1 MNDYIIETHD
11 LTKKYGNQDSV
22 SHLNIHV
29 RKGRIYGLLGRNGAG
44 KTTTIKA
51 ILNLIDIGGGEISV
65 LGSPNKITK
74 RTREDIGVVFDD
86 ICFHENLSVS
96 QLGKV
101 MQGMYKRWDMALFKQ
116 YCQRFSLDSKKR
128 VGDLSKGMKM
138 KLSITVALS
147 HQPRLLI
154 LDEATSGLDPVM
166 RDEILDVFLDFIQ
179 DEQNSVLLS
188 SHITSDLEKVADYIV
203 FIHQGKV
210 IFSLTKDTLLYQYG
224 ILRCRTDEFK
234 QIDKDDI
241 LAYQKKDFEWEVL
254 VADKEKAAQK
264 YKKCVI
270 DHATIDEIMLLY
282 IKGVQQC
289 EG

>member
-1 MNDYIIETHD
+1 
-11 LTKKYGNQDSV
+11 
-22 SHLNIHV
+22 
-29 RKGRIYGLLGRNGAG
+29 
-44 KTTTIKA
+44 
-51 ILNLIDIGGGEISV
+51 
-65 LGSPNKITK
+65 
-74 RTREDIGVVFDD
+74 
-86 ICFHENLSVS
+86 
-96 QLGKV
+96 
-101 MQGMYKRWDMALFKQ
+101 
-116 YCQRFSLDSKKR
+116 
-128 VGDLSKGMKM
+128 MKM

-210 IFSLTKDTLLYQYG
+210 IFSLPKDTLLYQYG
-224 ILRCRTDEFK
+224 ILRCRTEEFN
-234 QIDKDDI
+234 QIDKSDI
-241 LAYQKKDFEWEVL
+241 WHTKRKTLNGRFL

-264 YKKCVI
+264 YRKCVI
-270 DHATIDEIMLLY
+270 DNATIDEIMLLY

-289 EG
+289 AG

>member
-1 MNDYIIETHD
+1 MNSAIDIKD
-11 LTKKYGNQDSV
+11 LQKKYAGFSLQ
-22 SHLNIHV
+22 NISFCV
-29 RKGRIYGLLGRNGAG
+29 PRGSIVGLIGENGAG

-51 ILNLIDIGGGEISV
+51 ILNLIDIEGGEISV
-65 LGSPNKITK
+65 LGSPTRIAK

-86 ICFHENLSVS
+86 LCFHENLTVA
-96 QLGKV
+96 QLGKI
-101 MQGMYKRWDMALFKQ
+101 MQGMYKKWDMALFKQ
-116 YCQRFSLDSKKR
+116 YCHRFSLDEKKR
-128 VGDLSKGMKM
+128 IGELSKGMKM
-138 KLSITVALS
+138 KLSITIALS
-147 HQPRLLI
+147 HQPKLLI

-210 IFSLTKDTLLYQYG
+210 IFSLPKDTLLYQYG
-224 ILRCRTDEFK
+224 ILRCRTDEFN
-234 QIDKDDI
+234 QLDKDDI

-254 VADKEKAAQK
+254 VSDKEKAAQK

-270 DHATIDEIMLLY
+270 DNATIDEIMLLY
-282 IKGVQQC
+282 VKGVQQC
-289 EG
+289 AG

>member
-1 MNDYIIETHD
+1 MSSAIEVRN
-11 LTKKYGNQDSV
+11 LQKSYAGFGLQNV
-22 SHLNIHV
+22 SFCVPQGSIV
-29 RKGRIYGLLGRNGAG
+29 GLIGENGAG

-65 LGSPNKITK
+65 LGSPNKISK

-179 DEQNSVLLS
+179 DEQNSILLS

-210 IFSLTKDTLLYQYG
+210 IFSLPKDTLLYQYG

>member
-1 MNDYIIETHD
+1 M
-11 LTKKYGNQDSV
+11 
-22 SHLNIHV
+22 
-29 RKGRIYGLLGRNGAG
+29 
-44 KTTTIKA
+44 
-51 ILNLIDIGGGEISV
+51 
-65 LGSPNKITK
+65 KI
-74 RTREDIGVVFDD
+74 
-86 ICFHENLSVS
+86 
-96 QLGKV
+96 
-101 MQGMYKRWDMALFKQ
+101 
-116 YCQRFSLDSKKR
+116 
-128 VGDLSKGMKM
+128 

-270 DHATIDEIMLLY
+270 DHATIDEIMLL
-282 IKGVQQC
+282 
-289 EG
+289 

>member
-1 MNDYIIETHD
+1 MSSAIEVRNLQKSYTGFG
-11 LTKKYGNQDSV
+11 LQNV
-22 SHLNIHV
+22 SFCVPQGSIV
-29 RKGRIYGLLGRNGAG
+29 GLIGENGAG

-51 ILNLIDIGGGEISV
+51 ILNLIDIGSGEISV

-147 HQPRLLI
+147 HQPQLLI
-154 LDEATSGLDPVM
+154 LDEATSGLDPIM

-179 DEQNSVLLS
+179 DEQNSILLS

-210 IFSLTKDTLLYQYG
+210 IFSLPKDTLLYQYG

-254 VADKEKAAQK
+254 VADKENAAQK

>member
-1 MNDYIIETHD
+1 MSSAIEVRN
-11 LTKKYGNQDSV
+11 LQKSYAGFGLQNV
-22 SHLNIHV
+22 SFCVPQGSIV
-29 RKGRIYGLLGRNGAG
+29 GLIGENGAG

-65 LGSPNKITK
+65 LGSPNKISK

-179 DEQNSVLLS
+179 DEQNSILLS

>member
-1 MNDYIIETHD
+1 MSSAIEVRNLQKNYSGFGLH
-11 LTKKYGNQDSV
+11 
-22 SHLNIHV
+22 NISFCV
-29 RKGRIYGLLGRNGAG
+29 PQGSIVGLIGENGAG

-51 ILNLIDIGGGEISV
+51 ILNLIDIEGGEISV
-65 LGSPNKITK
+65 LGTTTKLSK

-86 ICFHENLSVS
+86 LCFHENLSIS

-101 MQGMYKRWDMALFKQ
+101 MRGMYKRWDMALFKQ
-116 YCQRFSLDSKKR
+116 YCQRFALDNQKR

-188 SHITSDLEKVADYIV
+188 SHITSDLEKIADYIV

-210 IFSLTKDTLLYQYG
+210 IFSLSKDTLLYQYG
-224 ILRCRTDEFK
+224 ILRCRTEEFH
-234 QIDKDDI
+234 QIDEGDI

-254 VADKEKAAQK
+254 VADKEKAARK

-270 DHATIDEIMLLY
+270 DNATIDEIMLLY
-282 IKGVQQC
+282 IKGVHQC
-289 EG
+289 VD

>member
-1 MNDYIIETHD
+1 MSSAIEVRNLQKSYTGFG
-11 LTKKYGNQDSV
+11 LQNV
-22 SHLNIHV
+22 SFCVPQGSIV
-29 RKGRIYGLLGRNGAG
+29 GLIGENGAG

-51 ILNLIDIGGGEISV
+51 ILNLIDIGGGEISI
-65 LGSPNKITK
+65 LGSHNKLTK

-86 ICFHENLSVS
+86 ICFHKNLSVS

-101 MQGMYKRWDMALFKQ
+101 MQGMYKRCDMALFKQ

>member
-1 MNDYIIETHD
+1 MSSAIEVRNLQKSYTGFG
-11 LTKKYGNQDSV
+11 LQNV
-22 SHLNIHV
+22 SFCVPQGSIV
-29 RKGRIYGLLGRNGAG
+29 GLIGENGAG

-147 HQPRLLI
+147 HQPQLLI
-154 LDEATSGLDPVM
+154 LDEATSGLDPIM

-179 DEQNSVLLS
+179 DEQNSILLS

-210 IFSLTKDTLLYQYG
+210 IFSLPKDLSL
-224 ILRCRTDEFK
+224 IH
-234 QIDKDDI
+234 I
-241 LAYQKKDFEWEVL
+241 
-254 VADKEKAAQK
+254 
-264 YKKCVI
+264 
-270 DHATIDEIMLLY
+270 
-282 IKGVQQC
+282 
-289 EG
+289 

>member
-1 MNDYIIETHD
+1 MSSAIEVRNLQKSYTGFG
-11 LTKKYGNQDSV
+11 LQNV
-22 SHLNIHV
+22 SFCVPQGSIV
-29 RKGRIYGLLGRNGAG
+29 GLIGENGAG

-270 DHATIDEIMLLY
+270 DNATIDEIMLLY

-289 EG
+289 AG